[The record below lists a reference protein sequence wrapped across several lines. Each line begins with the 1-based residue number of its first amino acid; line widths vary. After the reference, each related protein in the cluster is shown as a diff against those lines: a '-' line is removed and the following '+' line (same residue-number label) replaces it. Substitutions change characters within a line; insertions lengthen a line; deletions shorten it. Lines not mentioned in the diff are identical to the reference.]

1 MLFIAIGV
9 ILLLLKVAG
18 IAPVAEWSW
27 LYVLAP
33 FGLAAAWWAYAD
45 ASGLTKKREIDRMEA
60 RKEARRHKAMEAIG
74 TLPKNKKK

>member
-1 MLFIAIGV
+1 MLFVAIGV
-9 ILLLLKVAG
+9 ILLVLKLLDV
-18 IAPVAEWSW
+18 APVVDWSW
-27 LYVLAP
+27 LLVLSP
-33 FGLAAAWWAYAD
+33 FAAAVAWWAYAD